1 MQANQQTDECLSAAG
16 QNEPFWTIVVI
27 VFLGPLYKYIGTQLV
42 TAKTECKYV
51 GTDLVKCMTCAH
63 CEIRCC
69 SVSLAK
75 TAIVQLKVLIP
86 DYQSSC
92 AMRVDGFIAA

>member
-42 TAKTECKYV
+42 
-51 GTDLVKCMTCAH
+51 KCMTCAH

-69 SVSLAK
+69 SVSLA
-75 TAIVQLKVLIP
+75 TTPIVQLKVLIP